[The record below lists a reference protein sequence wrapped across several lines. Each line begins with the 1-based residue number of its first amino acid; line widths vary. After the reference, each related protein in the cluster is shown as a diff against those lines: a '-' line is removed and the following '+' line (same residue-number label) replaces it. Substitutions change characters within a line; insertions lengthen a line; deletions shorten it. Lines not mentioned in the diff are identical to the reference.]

1 MAKPT
6 SNLRLFVALYPPL
19 ESARALIESL
29 DSLSLPHHRRTEVG
43 QLHMTVQFIGD
54 TPARELDAVIESV
67 QRGSAGL
74 DAFELMPERLIT
86 LPERGPARLVAA
98 QTDSP
103 GTLMEIHRRL
113 VTRLARNVRERDAER
128 FRPHLTLCRFRSP
141 ARGVRIDAP
150 LMSPVFA
157 VNQIKLMRSTLGSSG
172 AQHHEVISFE
182 LARM

>member
-19 ESARALIESL
+19 ETARALIKSL
-29 DSLSLPHHRRTEVG
+29 DGLSLPHHRPTQIE

-54 TPARELDAVIESV
+54 TPARELDAVVESV
-67 QRGSAGL
+67 QRGAAGL
-74 DAFELMPERLIT
+74 NAFELTPERLIT

-98 QTDSP
+98 QTNSP
-103 GTLMEIHRRL
+103 GALMEIHRRL
-113 VTRLARNVRERDAER
+113 VTRLARKVRERDAER

-141 ARGVRIDAP
+141 TRGVRLDSP
-150 LMSPVFA
+150 LRLPAFE

-172 AQHHEVISFE
+172 AQHHEVISCE
-182 LARM
+182 LARS